1 MHLNKSQQKEVQ
13 KFLQM
18 VGAKK
23 PLTLEEEK
31 RLFEKSLSKDQIK
44 KLLISHNARYIV
56 HVVKEHLYEGVEI
69 ADLLQEGLVATYVAA
84 DKFDHTRGFKFIS
97 YATHYMK
104 AYILK
109 FCSEEINFSL
119 SEMLKH
125 IKVKKISS
133 IFEQKFGIYP
143 LIQDI
148 AFDEEVMEY
157 LGISSGNLKKIFYKI
172 EVLSLEATYKER
184 RDGESYTSSVSP
196 IDVLIDETFAIDP
209 EMEKESFRMDLKE
222 FFKILNIRLRTDLSF
237 LIFNIGSQELI
248 KDSKDNLVQ
257 ELMEE
262 YPSGYEVDLETLG
275 LVLGIS
281 KERVR
286 QRIHKSISEL
296 RKREKLVSLFFEKHR
311 SLLN

>member
-109 FCSEEINFSL
+109 FCSEEINFSI

-184 RDGESYTSSVSP
+184 RDGESYPSSVSP

-222 FFKILNIRLRTDLSF
+222 FFKILNIRQRTDLSF

-262 YPSGYEVDLETLG
+262 YPPGYKVDLETLG
-275 LVLGIS
+275 LILGIT

-296 RKREKLVSLFFEKHR
+296 RKREKLVSLFFEEYR

>member
-109 FCSEEINFSL
+109 FCSEEINFSI

-222 FFKILNIRLRTDLSF
+222 FFKILNIRQRTDLSF

-262 YPSGYEVDLETLG
+262 YPPGYKVDLETLG
-275 LVLGIS
+275 LILGIT

-296 RKREKLVSLFFEKHR
+296 RKREKLVSLFFEEYR